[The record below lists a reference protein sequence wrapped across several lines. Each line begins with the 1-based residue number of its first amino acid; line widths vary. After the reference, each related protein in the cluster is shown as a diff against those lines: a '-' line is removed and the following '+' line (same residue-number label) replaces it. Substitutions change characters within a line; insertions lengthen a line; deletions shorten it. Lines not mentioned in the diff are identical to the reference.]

1 MYWIE
6 VRNDGSYLYEGKEYP
21 LFSDGMVQQESCT
34 LEPRGDDWA
43 RIIVPFELETE
54 HGLFTWDVE
63 IIEYMM
69 LGVTSFLGMEI
80 TDFPTGVILKE
91 EVRFRVQDGWAY
103 PKGPAA
109 TRHHTAN
116 G

>member
-6 VRNDGSYLYEGKEYP
+6 IRNDGSYLYEGQEYP
-21 LFSDGMVQQESCT
+21 LLSDGIVQQESCI

-54 HGLFTWDVE
+54 HGVFTWDVE
-63 IIEYMM
+63 IIEYIA

-80 TDFPTGVILKE
+80 TDYPDGVILKE

-103 PKGPAA
+103 PNGPTAA
-109 TRHHTAN
+109 RQDAAN
-116 G
+116 D